1 MSVKSG
7 SREERKAR
15 VVEVLNQARAME
27 LFAITQYMNQHYG
40 LDSMDYGELAA
51 KMKLIAIDEMRHAEM
66 FAERVKEL
74 GGEPATSYE
83 GDLKKLRRCGPFIL
97 MTPTWKTTPSMYTAS
112 FHRPV
117 ETMATPSAPNCLK
130 PSSRKNRPT

>member
-40 LDSMDYGELAA
+40 LDSMDYGELG
-51 KMKLIAIDEMRHAEM
+51 LQTHPR
-66 FAERVKEL
+66 
-74 GGEPATSYE
+74 T
-83 GDLKKLRRCGPFIL
+83 
-97 MTPTWKTTPSMYTAS
+97 
-112 FHRPV
+112 RPH
-117 ETMATPSAPNCLK
+117 
-130 PSSRKNRPT
+130 